1 MIKVGDKSKKAQG
14 VFGMPF
20 VVIFSI
26 ILIVVFLAVA
36 IYAIIHLVDI
46 GECSKVKLFID
57 DFKTD
62 VKNSWLSEK
71 GSTRTFSSIL
81 PSYINYVCFADLTKE
96 SQDDTGSEFKDI
108 HRELKED
115 GKYTNN
121 MFFYPTGKSCIAS
134 VKIEHINPHLEE
146 NNPNCIPV
154 ANGKIEIKLEKE
166 ENLVKVS

>member
-1 MIKVGDKSKKAQG
+1 MKKIGDKKAQG

-36 IYAIIHLVDI
+36 IYVIIHLVDI
-46 GECSKVKLFID
+46 GECSKVKLFIE
-57 DFKTD
+57 DFETD
-62 VKNSWLSEK
+62 VKNSWLAEK

-81 PSYINYVCFADLTKE
+81 PSYIKHVCFADLTK
-96 SQDDTGSEFKDI
+96 DADAASEFKDI
-108 HRELKED
+108 HNELKED
-115 GKYTNN
+115 GDDTDN

-134 VKIEHINPHLEE
+134 VKIQHIDPHLEE

-154 ANGKIEIKLEKE
+154 VNGKVEIKLEKE